1 MAILNKSTKVLT
13 GAQAII
19 EMLCRFGISDV
30 FGYPGG
36 VVLSLYDELF
46 LNKDKITHYLTRH
59 EQAAVHAAEGYARVS
74 GKCGVVIST
83 SGPGATNLVTGIAN
97 AYKDG
102 YPLVVITGQ
111 VRRSVIGKG
120 AFGEVDICDITK
132 SCTKANFQVK
142 NANEL
147 PEVFIKAFSIA
158 NSGKKGPVLIDI
170 LKDVFSE
177 KFDFNPIK
185 YSQDDFVQ
193 NIPKESILNILENI
207 KDAKRPLIISGGGVC
222 HSCSVDLLVELVNK
236 LNIPVVNTIMG
247 IGSFPQKH
255 KNYFGKIGLFGDH
268 CANQLLRE
276 ADLVVS
282 LGARLNNRITC
293 CYKNNELDNKVIQ
306 IDINEDEIGKC
317 FVPKYSLVAD
327 IKYVLRDLLAL
338 CEEKKYSSFSNDVW
352 QDRVDSLRQSSSRY
366 YSFNCS
372 DVLSSFDV
380 MRSINNY
387 TVDMHPIIVTE
398 VGQHQ
403 IWASRAFD
411 SVKNREFITAGGLG
425 TMGFGLPAAIGASIA
440 RPDKEVLCIAGDASF
455 QMNIQELAT
464 LKEYNIPVKIM
475 IFNNGYLGMVRQL
488 QQKNC
493 ESRYSNTH
501 ISNPDFV
508 AVAKAYGIKAFRV
521 SNFDDVHNVLEKV
534 FEVNEP
540 VLVDFI
546 VEPMEVL

>member
-1 MAILNKSTKVLT
+1 MAILKENTKVLT

-46 LNKDKITHYLTRH
+46 LNKDKINHYLTRH

-102 YPLVVITGQ
+102 FPLVVITGQ
-111 VRRSVIGKG
+111 VRKNAIGKG

-132 SCTKANFQVK
+132 SCTKINFQVK
-142 NANEL
+142 SANEL
-147 PEVFIKAFSIA
+147 PEVLAKAFSIA

-170 LKDVFSE
+170 LKDVFTE

-193 NIPKESILNILENI
+193 NLPKESILNILKNI
-207 KDAKRPLIISGGGVC
+207 KNAKRPLIISGGGVC
-222 HSCSVDLLVELVNK
+222 HSGAVDLLVEFVNK

-255 KNYFGKIGLFGDH
+255 KNYSGKIGLFGDY

-306 IDINEDEIGKC
+306 IDINEDEIAKC
-317 FVPKYSLVAD
+317 FIPKISLVAD
-327 IKYVLRDLLAL
+327 IKYVLSDLLAL
-338 CEEKKYSSFSNDVW
+338 YDEKQYSTFSNDYW
-352 QDRVDSLRQSSSRY
+352 MDRVNSLRQSSNIY
-366 YSFNCS
+366 ECFNSS

-387 TVDMHPIIVTE
+387 TADMHPIIVTE

-411 SVKNREFITAGGLG
+411 AVKNREFITAGGLG
-425 TMGFGLPAAIGASIA
+425 TMGFGFPAAIGASIA

-508 AVAKAYGIKAFRV
+508 AVANAYGIKAFRV
-521 SNFDDVHNVLEKV
+521 SNFDDIHNVLEKV

-540 VLVDFI
+540 VLVDFV
-546 VEPMEVL
+546 VEPEEVL